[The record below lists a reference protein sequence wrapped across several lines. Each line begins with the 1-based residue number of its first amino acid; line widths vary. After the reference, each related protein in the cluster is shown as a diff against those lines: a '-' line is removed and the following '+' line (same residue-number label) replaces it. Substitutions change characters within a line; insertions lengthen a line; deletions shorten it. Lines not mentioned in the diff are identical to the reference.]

1 MKFTNMIADLIL
13 VCFLTDFADDTDIG
27 CGE

>member
-1 MKFTNMIADLIL
+1 MKFTKMIADLIL
-13 VCFLTDFADDTDIG
+13 ACFLTDFTDDTDIG